1 MQIRVRRDFF
11 DKEHDLAL
19 RKMGEILEVSENRGN
34 QLVRMNLAEPIP
46 EKKETKKAAA
56 E

>member
-11 DKEHDLAL
+11 DKDHDLAL
-19 RKMGEILEVSENRGN
+19 RKNGETFKVSESRGN
-34 QLVRMNLAEPIP
+34 QLVRMNLAETIP